1 MLPTISRMFFS
12 RNVRFSIPSAFM
24 KNLLPF
30 LAALGLPLA
39 SLAQTAQTPPAP
51 RPLNLTDLARL
62 RDVADPNL
70 SPDGAWVAYTV
81 TRVDTTTD
89 KRDADVWMARTD
101 GSQNLR
107 ITTNPASE
115 TRPRFSPDG
124 KYLSFLSGRN
134 EDDGNAQLWLL
145 NRAGGEAEKVTKLKG
160 SVSDY
165 IWSPDGKRIALIIRD
180 ADPDSLTAAQKA
192 KKKTAPPIVIDRFQF
207 KKDVDGYLNNQR
219 QHLYVFDVA
228 TRRLTNLTPG
238 QYDENLP
245 AWSPDSK
252 QLVFS
257 SKRGPD
263 PDRHDNYDLFI
274 IDAQA
279 GATARPLLTTDVPES
294 APNYGSRPAFSPDGR
309 HIAFV
314 QGGPKEQLVYALHQL
329 MVVDVAGGPA
339 RALTAG
345 LDRNTTQPQW
355 SADGKSVYFL
365 LEDDRAESLM
375 RVPASGGKIEK
386 VLAGPRQ
393 VGDFDMGAKGTTVV
407 LSSQPQQPTEVFALD
422 KKGGLRPLSK
432 QNDAW
437 LKGVSLG
444 SVEPI
449 QAKSKDGT
457 LVSGFTIKPVGYQ
470 AGRKYP
476 TILRIHGGPVAQF
489 GYGFAFEWQYFAAN
503 GYAVVVANPRGSSG
517 RGLEYSKAIY
527 ADWGNK
533 DTDDV
538 LAVVDYAVAQGLA
551 DPDRLGVGGWSYGGI
566 MTDQVIARDQRFKAA
581 VSGASIANV
590 LAGYGTD
597 QYIRDYETELGT
609 PWKNPDVYMRV
620 SYPFYHADKIKTP
633 TLFVC
638 GEKDFNVPLLNTEQ
652 MYQALKSLNVPT
664 QLVIYPGQ
672 FHGVT
677 TPSYVKDRYV
687 RYLGWY
693 NKYLMPKGSAQG
705 GTAGSGE

>member
-1 MLPTISRMFFS
+1 
-12 RNVRFSIPSAFM
+12 M
-24 KNLLPF
+24 KNPLLLLVA
-30 LAALGLPLA
+30 LALPLA
-39 SLAQTAQTPPAP
+39 GLAQTTP
-51 RPLNLTDLARL
+51 RPLNLSDLARM

-81 TRVDTTTD
+81 TRVDTATD
-89 KRDADVWMARTD
+89 KRDADVWMARLD

-115 TRPRFSPDG
+115 TKPRFSPDG
-124 KYLSFLSGRN
+124 KYLSFVSSRN
-134 EDDGNAQLWLL
+134 EEDGGNAQLWLL

-165 IWSPDGKRIALIIRD
+165 VWSPDGQRIALIIKD

-207 KKDVDGYLNNQR
+207 KKDVDGYLNQQR

-228 TRRLTNLTPG
+228 TRRLVNLTPG
-238 QYDENLP
+238 VYDENLP
-245 AWSPDSK
+245 AWSPDGK

-263 PDRHDNYDLFI
+263 PDRHDNYDLFL
-274 IDAQA
+274 IDAKV
-279 GATARPLLTTDVPES
+279 GATAHPLLATDVPEN
-294 APNYGSRPAFSPDGR
+294 APNYGSRPAWSPDGR
-309 HIAFV
+309 RIAFV

-355 SADGKSVYFL
+355 SADGKNVYFL

-375 RVPASGGKIEK
+375 RVPATGGKPEK
-386 VLAGPRQ
+386 VLAGARQ
-393 VGDFDMGAKGTTVV
+393 VGDFDMTGKGPLVV

-444 SVEPI
+444 AVEPI

-457 LVSGFTIKPVGYQ
+457 LVSGFIIKPVGYQ

-489 GYGFAFEWQYFAAN
+489 GYGFSFEWQYFAAN

-517 RGLEYSKAIY
+517 RGLEYSKAIF

-581 VSGASIANV
+581 VSGASIGNV

-620 SYPFYHADKIKTP
+620 SYPFYHADRIKTP

-693 NKYLMPKGSAQG
+693 NKYLMPKGSAQA
-705 GTAGSGE
+705 GTVGRQ

>member
-1 MLPTISRMFFS
+1 MRS
-12 RNVRFSIPSAFM
+12 
-24 KNLLPF
+24 LLP
-30 LAALGLPLA
+30 LLSSVILLPLA
-39 SLAQTAQTPPAP
+39 SYAQTGAPA
-51 RPLNLTDLARL
+51 RPLALRDLTSM
-62 RDVADPNL
+62 RDVADPQL
-70 SPDGAWVAYTV
+70 APDGAWVAYTV
-81 TRVDTTTD
+81 SRVDSAAD

-107 ITTNPASE
+107 VTTSPASE
-115 TRPRFSPDG
+115 SRPRFSPDG
-124 KYLSFLSGRN
+124 KFLSFISSRN
-134 EDDGNAQLWLL
+134 EDDGGNAQLWLL

-165 IWSPDGKRIALIIRD
+165 VWAPDGKHIAMIIRD

-207 KKDVDGYLNNQR
+207 KKDVDGYLNQQR
-219 QHLYVFDVA
+219 QHLYLFDVA
-228 TRRLTNLTPG
+228 TRRLVNITPG
-238 QYDENLP
+238 VYDEYFP
-245 AWSPDSK
+245 SWSPDSK

-257 SKRGPD
+257 SKRGSD
-263 PDRHDNYDLFI
+263 PDRHDNFDLFI
-274 IDAQA
+274 IDAQP
-279 GATARPLLTTDVPES
+279 GATARALLSTDVPES
-294 APNYGSRPAFSPDGR
+294 APNYGSRPAWSPDGKQ
-309 HIAFV
+309 IAFV

-329 MVVDVAGGPA
+329 MVVPVSGGSA
-339 RALTAG
+339 RPLTAG

-355 SADGKSVYFL
+355 SADGKSIYFL

-375 RVPASGGKIEK
+375 RVPAAGGKIEK

-393 VGDFDMGAKGTTVV
+393 VGDFDMAGKGITVV
-407 LSSQPQQPTEVFALD
+407 LSSQPQQPSEVFALD

-432 QNDAW
+432 QNDTW
-437 LKGVSLG
+437 LKGISLG
-444 SVEPI
+444 AVEPI

-457 LVSGFTIKPVGYQ
+457 MVSGFFIKPVGYKSGQ
-470 AGRKYP
+470 KYP
-476 TILRIHGGPVAQF
+476 TLLRIHGGPVAQF
-489 GYGFAFEWQYFAAN
+489 GYGFSFEWQYFAAN

-538 LAVVDYAVAQGLA
+538 LAVVDYAVAQGIA

-609 PWKNPDVYMRV
+609 PWKNADVYMRV
-620 SYPFYHADKIKTP
+620 SYPFYHADRIKTP

-677 TPSYVKDRYV
+677 TPSYLKDRYA
-687 RYLGWY
+687 RYLNWY
-693 NKYLMPKGSAQG
+693 NKYLMTKGSAQATAPGNG
-705 GTAGSGE
+705 G

>member
-1 MLPTISRMFFS
+1 
-12 RNVRFSIPSAFM
+12 M
-24 KNLLPF
+24 KNPLPL
-30 LAALGLPLA
+30 LAALALPLA
-39 SLAQTAQTPPAP
+39 AAAQTAPHSLGL
-51 RPLNLTDLARL
+51 RDLAQV

-81 TRVDTTTD
+81 SRVDTAAD
-89 KRDADVWMARTD
+89 KRDTDVWMARTD

-107 ITTNPASE
+107 VTTSPSGE
-115 TRPRFSPDG
+115 SKPRFSPDG
-124 KYLSFLSGRN
+124 KYLSFVSGRG
-134 EDDGNAQLWLL
+134 DADGGNAQLWLL
-145 NRAGGEAEKVTKLKG
+145 PRTGGEAEKVTKLKG

-165 IWSPDGKRIALIIRD
+165 VWSPDGSRIAMIIRD

-192 KKKTAPPIVIDRFQF
+192 ARKTAPVIVINRFQF
-207 KKDVDGYLNNQR
+207 KKDVDGYLNQQR
-219 QHLYVFDVA
+219 QHLYVFDLA

-238 QYDENLP
+238 VYDEYLP
-245 AWSPDSK
+245 AWSPDGK
-252 QLVFS
+252 RLAFS

-263 PDRHDNYDLFI
+263 PDRHDNYDLFL
-274 IDAQA
+274 IDAQP
-279 GATARPLLTTDVPES
+279 GAQPRALLSTDVPEN
-294 APNYGSRPAFSPDGR
+294 APNYNSRPAWSPDGR
-309 HIAFV
+309 RIAFV

-339 RALTAG
+339 RPLTAG

-355 SADGKSVYFL
+355 APDGKSLYFL

-375 RVPASGGKIEK
+375 RVPAAGGKLEK
-386 VLAGPRQ
+386 VLAGPRN
-393 VGDFDMGAKGTTVV
+393 VGDFDVARTGPVVV
-407 LSSQPQQPTEVFALD
+407 LSSQPQQPTELFALG
-422 KKGGLRPLSK
+422 KKAELRPLSK

-437 LKGVSLG
+437 LRTVTLG
-444 SVEPI
+444 TVEPM

-457 LVSGFTIKPVGYQ
+457 LVSGFVVKPVGYQ
-470 AGRKYP
+470 VGRKYP
-476 TILRIHGGPVAQF
+476 TLLRIHGGPVSQF
-489 GYGFAFEWQYFAAN
+489 GYGFSFEWQYFAAN
-503 GYAVVVANPRGSSG
+503 GYAVVAANPRGSSG
-517 RGLEYSKAIY
+517 RGLDYSQAIY

-566 MTDQVIARDQRFKAA
+566 MTDQVIARDGRFKAA

-620 SYPFYHADKIKTP
+620 SYPFFHADKIKTP
-633 TLFVC
+633 TLFMC

-652 MYQALKSLNVPT
+652 MYQALQSLHVPT
-664 QLVIYPGQ
+664 ELVIYPGQ
-672 FHGVT
+672 FHGFS
-677 TPSYVKDRYV
+677 TPSYIKDRYA
-687 RYLGWY
+687 RYLSWY
-693 NKYLMPKGSAQG
+693 NKYLLPKGAA
-705 GTAGSGE
+705 TAGAKSGE

>member
-1 MLPTISRMFFS
+1 
-12 RNVRFSIPSAFM
+12 M

-30 LAALGLPLA
+30 FAALGLPLA
-39 SLAQTAQTPPAP
+39 SLAQTAP
-51 RPLNLTDLARL
+51 RPLNLTDLARM

-81 TRVDTTTD
+81 TRIDTTTD

-107 ITTNPASE
+107 VTTNPASE
-115 TRPRFSPDG
+115 SRPRFSPDG

-228 TRRLTNLTPG
+228 TRRLSNLTPG

-274 IDAQA
+274 INAQA
-279 GATARPLLTTDVPES
+279 GATARLLLATDVPES

-375 RVPASGGKIEK
+375 RVGASGGKIEK

-393 VGDFDMGAKGTTVV
+393 VGDFDMASKGTTVV

-422 KKGGLRPLSK
+422 KKGGLLPLSK

-444 SVEPI
+444 AVEPM

-457 LVSGFTIKPVGYQ
+457 LVSGFTVKPVGYQ

-476 TILRIHGGPVAQF
+476 TILRIHGGPVSQF

-620 SYPFYHADKIKTP
+620 SYPFFHADKIKTP

-693 NKYLMPKGSAQG
+693 NKYLMPKGSAMG
-705 GTAGSGE
+705 STAGGQ

>member
-1 MLPTISRMFFS
+1 M
-12 RNVRFSIPSAFM
+12 RNQ
-24 KNLLPF
+24 LL
-30 LAALGLPLA
+30 LAALALPLA
-39 SLAQTAQTPPAP
+39 ALAQTTPAP
-51 RPLNLTDLARL
+51 RPLALTDLARM

-81 TRVDTTTD
+81 TRVDTATD

-165 IWSPDGKRIALIIRD
+165 IWSPDGQRLALIIRD

-192 KKKTAPPIVIDRFQF
+192 RKKTAPPIVIDRFQF

-274 IDAQA
+274 IDAQP
-279 GATARPLLTTDVPES
+279 GAPARPLLSTDVPES

-375 RVPASGGKIEK
+375 RVPATGGKIEK

-393 VGDFDMGAKGTTVV
+393 VGDFDRAAKGTTVV
-407 LSSQPQQPTEVFALD
+407 LSSQPQQPTEVYALD
-422 KKGGLRPLSK
+422 KKGSLLPLSK

-437 LKGVSLG
+437 LKGVALG

-476 TILRIHGGPVAQF
+476 TILRIHGGPVSQF

-551 DPDRLGVGGWSYGGI
+551 DPARLGVGGWSYGGI

-609 PWKNPDVYMRV
+609 PWQNPDVYMRV
-620 SYPFYHADKIKTP
+620 SYPFFHADKIHTP

-693 NKYLMPKGSAQG
+693 NKYLMPG
-705 GTAGSGE
+705 GTAQAGK

>member
-1 MLPTISRMFFS
+1 MRKTLI
-12 RNVRFSIPSAFM
+12 
-24 KNLLPF
+24 F
-30 LAALGLPLA
+30 LAAFGLPLA
-39 SLAQTAQTPPAP
+39 LNAQIALTASTVP
-51 RPLNLTDLARL
+51 RPLTLRDLARL
-62 RDVADPNL
+62 RDVADPQL
-70 SPDGAWVAYTV
+70 APDGAWVAYTV
-81 TRVDTTTD
+81 TRPDTVAD

-107 ITTNPASE
+107 ITTSPANE
-115 TRPRFSPDG
+115 TKPRFSPDG
-124 KYLSFLSGRN
+124 KYLSFVSSRG
-134 EDDGNAQLWLL
+134 EAEGADAQLWLL
-145 NRAGGEAEKVTKLKG
+145 NRAGGEAEKVTKLRG

-165 IWSPDGKRIALIIRD
+165 VWAPDGQRLALIIRD
-180 ADPDSLTAAQKA
+180 ADPDSLTAAQKV

-207 KKDVDGYLNNQR
+207 KQDVDGYLNQQR
-219 QHLYVFDVA
+219 QHLYVFEVA
-228 TRRLTNLTPG
+228 TRKLVNLTPG
-238 QYDENLP
+238 LYDEHLP
-245 AWSPDSK
+245 AWSPDGK

-263 PDRHDNYDLFI
+263 PDRHDNYDLFLI
-274 IDAQA
+274 EAQA
-279 GATARPLLTTDVPES
+279 GATARPLLSTGVPES
-294 APNYGSRPAFSPDGR
+294 APGYGSRPAWSPDGR
-309 HIAFV
+309 QIAFV

-329 MVVDVAGGPA
+329 MVVPVGGGPA

-345 LDRNTTQPQW
+345 LDRNTTKPQW
-355 SADGKSVYFL
+355 APDGQSLYFL

-375 RVPASGGKIEK
+375 RVPAAGGKVEK
-386 VLAGPRQ
+386 VLGGARE
-393 VGDFDMGAKGTTVV
+393 VNDFALARNGELAV
-407 LSSQPQQPTEVFALD
+407 LSSQPQQPAEIFALG
-422 KKGGLRPLSK
+422 KKGALRPLSR

-437 LKGVSLG
+437 LKGVTLG
-444 SVEPI
+444 VVEAM

-470 AGRKYP
+470 PGRKYP
-476 TILRIHGGPVAQF
+476 TLLRIHGGPVAQF
-489 GYGFAFEWQYFAAN
+489 SYGFSFEWQYFAAN

-517 RGLEYSKAIY
+517 RGQAYSQAIY

-609 PWKNPDVYMRV
+609 PWKNPEVYLRV
-620 SYPFYHADKIKTP
+620 SYPFFHADRIKTP

-677 TPSYVKDRYV
+677 TPSYVKDRYD
-687 RYLGWY
+687 RYLTWY
-693 NKYLMPKGSAQG
+693 NKYLLPKGA
-705 GTAGSGE
+705 TATGQ

>member
-1 MLPTISRMFFS
+1 MYKVLP
-12 RNVRFSIPSAFM
+12 
-24 KNLLPF
+24 L
-30 LAALGLPLA
+30 LAALVLPLA
-39 SLAQTAQTPPAP
+39 SLAQAAPAQPGAAP
-51 RPLNLTDLARL
+51 RPLSLRDLAQQ
-62 RDVADPNL
+62 RDVADPQL

-81 TRVDTTTD
+81 SRVDTAAD

-107 ITTNPASE
+107 VTTSPASE
-115 TRPRFSPDG
+115 SKPRFSPDG
-124 KYLSFLSGRN
+124 KYLSFVSSRN
-134 EDDGNAQLWLL
+134 EADGGNAQLWLL
-145 NRAGGEAEKVTKLKG
+145 NRAGGEAEKLTALKG

-165 IWSPDGKRIALIIRD
+165 VWAPDGSRIALVIKD
-180 ADPDSLTAAQKA
+180 PDPDSLTAAQKA
-192 KKKTAPPIVIDRFQF
+192 RRKTAPPIVIDRFQF
-207 KKDVDGYLNNQR
+207 KKDVDGYLNSQR
-219 QHLYVFDVA
+219 QHLYLFDMA
-228 TRRLTNLTPG
+228 TRRLARLTPG
-238 QYDENLP
+238 PYDEYLP

-263 PDRHDNYDLFI
+263 PDRHDNYDLFL
-274 IDAQA
+274 IDARP
-279 GATARPLLTTDVPES
+279 GAQARPLLTTEVPES
-294 APNYGSRPAFSPDGR
+294 APNYGSRPAWSPDGR
-309 HIAFV
+309 RIAFV
-314 QGGPKEQLVYALHQL
+314 QGGPREQLVYALHQL
-329 MVVDVAGGPA
+329 MVVEVAGGPA

-355 SADGKSVYFL
+355 APDGKRIYFL

-375 RVPASGGKIEK
+375 RVPAAGGKLEK

-393 VGDFDMGAKGTTVV
+393 VGTYALARTGPLVV
-407 LSSQPQQPTEVFALD
+407 LSSEPQQPSEVFALG
-422 KKGGLRPLSK
+422 KKGALRPLSK

-437 LKGVSLG
+437 LRELSLA

-457 LVSGFTIKPVGYQ
+457 LVSGFIIKPVGYQ

-517 RGLEYSKAIY
+517 RGLEYSKAIF

-551 DPDRLGVGGWSYGGI
+551 DPERLGVGGWSYGGI

-620 SYPFYHADKIKTP
+620 SYPFYHADRIKTP

-652 MYQALKSLNVPT
+652 MYQALQSLHVPT

-677 TPSYVKDRYV
+677 TPSYIKDRYV
-687 RYLGWY
+687 RYLSWY
-693 NKYLMPKGSAQG
+693 NKYLMPKGTAMGS
-705 GTAGSGE
+705 TAGGQ

>member
-1 MLPTISRMFFS
+1 MVVHFSCVIMIKKNFTLLAVLACHLPT
-12 RNVRFSIPSAFM
+12 
-24 KNLLPF
+24 LY
-30 LAALGLPLA
+30 
-39 SLAQTAQTPPAP
+39 AQTIPA
-51 RPLNLTDLARL
+51 RHSLNLRDLVQM
-62 RDVADPNL
+62 RDVADPQL

-81 TRVDTTTD
+81 TRPDTAAD

-107 ITTNPASE
+107 ITTSPTNEAK
-115 TRPRFSPDG
+115 PRFSPDG
-124 KYLSFLSGRN
+124 KYLSFVSGRG
-134 EDDGNAQLWLL
+134 EADGGDAQLWLL

-165 IWSPDGKRIALIIRD
+165 VWAPDGQRIALIIRD
-180 ADPDSLTAAQKA
+180 ADPDSLTSVQKA

-207 KKDVDGYLNNQR
+207 KQDVDGYLNQQR

-228 TRRLTNLTPG
+228 TRKLVNLTPG
-238 QYDENLP
+238 LFDEHLP
-245 AWSPDSK
+245 AWSPDGK

-263 PDRHDNYDLFI
+263 PDRHDNFDLYL
-274 IDAQA
+274 IDARA
-279 GATARPLLTTDVPES
+279 GASARPLLTTDVPES
-294 APNYGSRPAFSPDGR
+294 APNYGSRPAWSPDGR
-309 HIAFV
+309 SITFV

-329 MVVDVAGGPA
+329 MVVSVSGGPA

-345 LDRNTTQPQW
+345 RDRNTTKPQW
-355 SADGKSVYFL
+355 APDGKSIYFL
-365 LEDDRAESLM
+365 LEDDRAESLA
-375 RVPASGGKIEK
+375 RVPVGGGKIEL
-386 VLAGPRQ
+386 VLAGAREVADYTVARNGQ
-393 VGDFDMGAKGTTVV
+393 IVV
-407 LSSQPQQPTEVFALD
+407 LSSQPQQPAEVFALD
-422 KKGGLRPLSK
+422 KKGALRPLSQ

-437 LKGVSLG
+437 LRSVTLG
-444 SVEPI
+444 AVEPI

-457 LVSGFTIKPVGYQ
+457 LVSGFVIKPVGYQ

-476 TILRIHGGPVAQF
+476 TLLRIHGGPVAQF
-489 GYGFAFEWQYFAAN
+489 GYGFSFEWQYFAAN
-503 GYAVVVANPRGSSG
+503 GYAVVAANPRGSSG
-517 RGLEYSKAIY
+517 RGLAYSQAIY

-551 DPDRLGVGGWSYGGI
+551 DPDHLGVGGWSYGGI

-581 VSGASIANV
+581 VSGASIGNV

-597 QYIRDYETELGT
+597 QYVRDYETELGT
-609 PWKNPDVYMRV
+609 PWKNTDVYLRV
-620 SYPFYHADKIKTP
+620 SYPFFHADRIKTP

-672 FHGVT
+672 FHGVS
-677 TPSYVKDRYV
+677 TPSYVKDRYS
-687 RYLGWY
+687 RYLTWY
-693 NKYLMPKGSAQG
+693 NKYLMPKGVASAGQ
-705 GTAGSGE
+705 

>member
-1 MLPTISRMFFS
+1 
-12 RNVRFSIPSAFM
+12 M
-24 KNLLPF
+24 KNPLPL
-30 LAALGLPLA
+30 LAALALPLA
-39 SLAQTAQTPPAP
+39 AAAQTAPH
-51 RPLNLTDLARL
+51 PLGLRDLAQV

-81 TRVDTTTD
+81 SRVDTAAD
-89 KRDADVWMARTD
+89 KRDTDVWMARTD

-107 ITTNPASE
+107 VTTSPSGE
-115 TRPRFSPDG
+115 SKPRFSPDG
-124 KYLSFLSGRN
+124 KYLSFVSSRG
-134 EDDGNAQLWLL
+134 DADGGNAQLWLL
-145 NRAGGEAEKVTKLKG
+145 PRTGGEAEKVTKLKG

-165 IWSPDGKRIALIIRD
+165 VWSPDGSRIAMIIRD

-192 KKKTAPPIVIDRFQF
+192 ARKTAPVIVINRFQF
-207 KKDVDGYLNNQR
+207 KKDVDGYLNQQR
-219 QHLYVFDVA
+219 QHLYVFDLA

-238 QYDENLP
+238 VYDEYLP
-245 AWSPDSK
+245 AWSPDGK
-252 QLVFS
+252 RLAFS

-263 PDRHDNYDLFI
+263 PDRHDNYDLFL
-274 IDAQA
+274 IDAQP
-279 GATARPLLTTDVPES
+279 GAQPRALLSTDVPEN
-294 APNYGSRPAFSPDGR
+294 APNYNSRPAWSPDGR
-309 HIAFV
+309 RIAFV

-339 RALTAG
+339 RPLTAG

-355 SADGKSVYFL
+355 APDGKSLYFL

-375 RVPASGGKIEK
+375 RVPAAGGKLEK
-386 VLAGPRQ
+386 VLAGPRN
-393 VGDFDMGAKGTTVV
+393 VGDFDVARTGPVVV
-407 LSSQPQQPTEVFALD
+407 LSSQPQQPTELFALG
-422 KKGGLRPLSK
+422 KKAELRPLSK

-437 LKGVSLG
+437 LRTVTLG
-444 SVEPI
+444 TVEPM

-457 LVSGFTIKPVGYQ
+457 LVSGFVVKPVGYQ
-470 AGRKYP
+470 VGRKYP
-476 TILRIHGGPVAQF
+476 TLLRIHGGPVSQF
-489 GYGFAFEWQYFAAN
+489 GYGFSFEWQYFAAN
-503 GYAVVVANPRGSSG
+503 GYAVVAANPRGSSG
-517 RGLEYSKAIY
+517 RGLDYSQAIY

-566 MTDQVIARDQRFKAA
+566 MTDQVIARDGRFKAA

-620 SYPFYHADKIKTP
+620 SYSFFHADKIKTP
-633 TLFVC
+633 TLFMC

-652 MYQALKSLNVPT
+652 MYQALQSLHVPT
-664 QLVIYPGQ
+664 ELVIYPGQ
-672 FHGVT
+672 FHGFS
-677 TPSYVKDRYV
+677 TPSYIKDRYA
-687 RYLGWY
+687 RYLSWY
-693 NKYLMPKGSAQG
+693 NKYLLPKGAA
-705 GTAGSGE
+705 TAGAKSGE

>member
-1 MLPTISRMFFS
+1 M
-12 RNVRFSIPSAFM
+12 
-24 KNLLPF
+24 
-30 LAALGLPLA
+30 
-39 SLAQTAQTPPAP
+39 
-51 RPLNLTDLARL
+51 
-62 RDVADPNL
+62 RDVADPQL
-70 SPDGAWVAYTV
+70 APDGAWVAYTV
-81 TRVDTTTD
+81 SRVDSAAD
-89 KRDADVWMARTD
+89 KRDADVWMSRTD

-107 ITTNPASE
+107 VTTSPVSE
-115 TRPRFSPDG
+115 SRPRFSPDS
-124 KYLSFLSGRN
+124 KYLSFISSRN
-134 EDDGNAQLWLL
+134 EDDGGSAQLWLL
-145 NRAGGEAEKVTKLKG
+145 NRAGGEAERVTKLKG

-165 IWSPDGKRIALIIRD
+165 VWAPDGKHIAMIIRD

-207 KKDVDGYLNNQR
+207 KKDVDGYLNQQR
-219 QHLYVFDVA
+219 QHLYLFDVA
-228 TRRLTNLTPG
+228 TRRLVNITPG
-238 QYDENLP
+238 VYDEYLP
-245 AWSPDSK
+245 SWSPDSK

-263 PDRHDNYDLFI
+263 PDRHDNFDLFI
-274 IDAQA
+274 IDAQP
-279 GATARPLLTTDVPES
+279 GATARALLNTDVPES
-294 APNYGSRPAFSPDGR
+294 APNYGSRPAWSPDGKQ
-309 HIAFV
+309 IAFV

-329 MVVDVAGGPA
+329 MVVPVSGGSA
-339 RALTAG
+339 RPLTAG

-355 SADGKSVYFL
+355 SADGKSIYFL

-375 RVPASGGKIEK
+375 RVPAVGGKIEK

-393 VGDFDMGAKGTTVV
+393 VGDFDMAGKGITVV
-407 LSSQPQQPTEVFALD
+407 LSSQPQQPNEVFALD

-432 QNDAW
+432 QNDTW
-437 LKGVSLG
+437 LKGISLG
-444 SVEPI
+444 AVEPI

-457 LVSGFTIKPVGYQ
+457 MVSGFLIKPVGYQ

-476 TILRIHGGPVAQF
+476 TLLRIHGGPVAQF
-489 GYGFAFEWQYFAAN
+489 GYGFSFEWQYFAAN

-538 LAVVDYAVAQGLA
+538 LAVVDYAVAQGIA

-609 PWKNPDVYMRV
+609 PWKNADVYMRV
-620 SYPFYHADKIKTP
+620 SYPFYHADRIKTP

-677 TPSYVKDRYV
+677 TPSYVKDRYA
-687 RYLGWY
+687 RYLNWY
-693 NKYLMPKGSAQG
+693 NKYLMTKGSAQATASGNG
-705 GTAGSGE
+705 G

>member
-1 MLPTISRMFFS
+1 
-12 RNVRFSIPSAFM
+12 M
-24 KNLLPF
+24 KKTLTL
-30 LAALGLPLA
+30 LAALALS
-39 SLAQTAQTPPAP
+39 SLALYAQTTPVP
-51 RPLNLTDLARL
+51 RPLSLRDLAQL
-62 RDVADPNL
+62 RDVADPQL
-70 SPDGAWVAYTV
+70 APDGTWVAYTV
-81 TRVDTTTD
+81 TRPDTAAD

-107 ITTNPASE
+107 ITTSPASE
-115 TRPRFSPDG
+115 AKPRFSPDG
-124 KYLSFLSGRN
+124 KYLSFVSSRG
-134 EDDGNAQLWLL
+134 EAEGGDAQLWLL
-145 NRAGGEAEKVTKLKG
+145 NRAGGEAEKVTKIKG
-160 SVSDY
+160 SVADY
-165 IWSPDGKRIALIIRD
+165 VWAPDGQRIALIIRD
-180 ADPDSLTAAQKA
+180 ADPDSLTTVQKA

-207 KKDVDGYLNNQR
+207 KQDVDGYLNMQR

-228 TRRLTNLTPG
+228 TRKLVNLTPG
-238 QYDENLP
+238 VYDEHLP
-245 AWSPDSK
+245 AWSPDGK

-263 PDRHDNYDLFI
+263 PDRHDNFDLYL

-279 GATARPLLTTDVPES
+279 GATARPLLLTEVPES
-294 APNYGSRPAFSPDGR
+294 APGYGSRPAWSPDGR
-309 HIAFV
+309 SIAFV
-314 QGGPKEQLVYALHQL
+314 QGGPKEQLVYGLHQL
-329 MVVDVAGGPA
+329 MVVSVSGGTP

-345 LDRNTTQPQW
+345 LDRNTTKPQW
-355 SADGKSVYFL
+355 AADGKSVYFL

-375 RVPASGGKIEK
+375 RVPASGGKPEK
-386 VLAGPRQ
+386 VLSGPRE
-393 VGDFDMGAKGTTVV
+393 VGGFDLARSGQLVV
-407 LSSQPQQPTEVFALD
+407 LSSQPQQPAEVFALD
-422 KKGGLRPLSK
+422 KKGVLRPLSK
-432 QNDAW
+432 QNDEW
-437 LKGVSLG
+437 LRGISLG
-444 SVEPI
+444 AVEPI

-457 LVSGFTIKPVGYQ
+457 PVSGFLIKPVGYQ

-476 TILRIHGGPVAQF
+476 MLLRIHGGPVAQF
-489 GYGFAFEWQYFAAN
+489 GYGFSFEWQYFAAN

-538 LAVVDYAVAQGLA
+538 LAVVDYAVAKGLA

-581 VSGASIANV
+581 VSGASIGNV

-609 PWKNPDVYMRV
+609 PWKNTDVYLRV
-620 SYPFYHADKIKTP
+620 SYPFFHADRIKTP

-677 TPSYVKDRYV
+677 TPSYVKDRYA
-687 RYLGWY
+687 RYLSWY
-693 NKYLMPKGSAQG
+693 NKYLMPKGTASAGQ
-705 GTAGSGE
+705 

>member
-1 MLPTISRMFFS
+1 
-12 RNVRFSIPSAFM
+12 M
-24 KNLLPF
+24 KNRILF
-30 LAALGLPLA
+30 LAALALPLA
-39 SLAQTAQTPPAP
+39 SLAQTTPAP
-51 RPLNLTDLARL
+51 RPLNLTDLARM

-89 KRDADVWMARTD
+89 KRDADVWMARTN

-165 IWSPDGKRIALIIRD
+165 IWSPDGKHLALIIRD

-228 TRRLTNLTPG
+228 TRRLSNLTPG

-279 GATARPLLTTDVPES
+279 GATARPLLATDVPES

-375 RVPASGGKIEK
+375 RVGASGGKIEK

-393 VGDFDMGAKGTTVV
+393 VGDFDMVGKGATVV

-422 KKGGLRPLSK
+422 KKGGLLPLSK

-693 NKYLMPKGSAQG
+693 NKYLMSKGEAQAGVPGTG
-705 GTAGSGE
+705 G

>member
-1 MLPTISRMFFS
+1 
-12 RNVRFSIPSAFM
+12 M
-24 KNLLPF
+24 KNI
-30 LAALGLPLA
+30 LPLLA
-39 SLAQTAQTPPAP
+39 TLALTPPALLAQTAP
-51 RPLNLTDLARL
+51 RPLNLRDLAQL
-62 RDVADPNL
+62 RDVADPQL
-70 SPDGAWVAYTV
+70 APDGAWVAYTV
-81 TRVDTTTD
+81 TRPDTATD

-107 ITTNPASE
+107 VTTSPASE

-124 KYLSFLSGRN
+124 KYLSFVSSRG
-134 EDDGNAQLWLL
+134 EADGADAQLWLL

-165 IWSPDGKRIALIIRD
+165 VWAPDGQRIAMIIKD

-207 KKDVDGYLNNQR
+207 KQDVDGYLNQQR

-228 TRRLTNLTPG
+228 TRRLVCLTPG
-238 QYDENLP
+238 QYDEHLP
-245 AWSPDSK
+245 AWSPDGK

-263 PDRHDNYDLFI
+263 PDRHDNYDLFL
-274 IDAQA
+274 IDATA
-279 GATARPLLTTDVPES
+279 GAMARPLLATDVPES
-294 APNYGSRPAFSPDGR
+294 APNYGSRPAWSPDGR
-309 HIAFV
+309 QIAFV

-329 MVVDVAGGPA
+329 MVVPVSGGPA

-345 LDRNTTQPQW
+345 LDRNTSHPQW
-355 SADGKSVYFL
+355 AYDGKSVYFL
-365 LEDDRAESLM
+365 LEDDRAETLM
-375 RVPASGGKIEK
+375 RVPAAGGKIEK
-386 VLAGPRQ
+386 VLAGAREIGSFDVARSGQ
-393 VGDFDMGAKGTTVV
+393 VVV
-407 LSSQPQQPTEVFALD
+407 LNSQPQQPDEVFALD
-422 KKGGLRPLSK
+422 KNGTLRPLSK

-437 LKGVSLG
+437 LRGVSLG
-444 SVEPI
+444 AVEAI

-457 LVSGFTIKPVGYQ
+457 PVSGFIIKPVGYQ
-470 AGRKYP
+470 AGHKYP
-476 TILRIHGGPVAQF
+476 ALLRIHGGPVAQF
-489 GYGFAFEWQYFAAN
+489 GYGFSFEWQYFAAN

-517 RGLEYSKAIY
+517 RGLEYSKAIF

-581 VSGASIANV
+581 VSGASIGNV

-609 PWKNPDVYMRV
+609 PWKNTDVYMRV
-620 SYPFYHADKIKTP
+620 SYPFFHADRIKTP

-672 FHGVT
+672 FHGVS

-687 RYLGWY
+687 RYLNWY
-693 NKYLMPKGSAQG
+693 NKYLMPKGTASANQ
-705 GTAGSGE
+705 

>member
-1 MLPTISRMFFS
+1 
-12 RNVRFSIPSAFM
+12 M
-24 KNLLPF
+24 KN
-30 LAALGLPLA
+30 
-39 SLAQTAQTPPAP
+39 SLALLVALIMPLPALRAQTTPTAAP
-51 RPLNLTDLARL
+51 RPLSLRDLTRL
-62 RDVADPNL
+62 RDVADPQL
-70 SPDGAWVAYTV
+70 APDGAWVAYTV
-81 TRVDTTTD
+81 TRADSATD

-107 ITTNPASE
+107 VTTSPENESKA
-115 TRPRFSPDG
+115 RFSPDG
-124 KYLSFLSGRN
+124 RYLSFVSGRG
-134 EDDGNAQLWLL
+134 EADGGDAQLWLL

-165 IWSPDGKRIALIIRD
+165 VWAPDGRRIALIIRD
-180 ADPDSLTAAQKA
+180 ADPDSLTAAQKV

-207 KKDVDGYLNNQR
+207 KQDVDGYLNQQH

-228 TRRLTNLTPG
+228 TRKLVNLTPG
-238 QYDENLP
+238 VYDEFLP
-245 AWSPDSK
+245 AWSPDGK
-252 QLVFS
+252 KLVFS

-263 PDRHDNYDLFI
+263 PDRHDNFDLFL
-274 IDAQA
+274 IDAKA
-279 GATARPLLTTDVPES
+279 GSTARPLLSTELPES
-294 APNYGSRPAFSPDGR
+294 APNYSSRPAWSPDGKT
-309 HIAFV
+309 IAFV
-314 QGGPKEQLVYALHQL
+314 QGGPKEQLVYGLHQL
-329 MVVDVAGGPA
+329 MAVPVSGGPA
-339 RALTAG
+339 HALTAG
-345 LDRNTTQPQW
+345 LDRNTTNPQW
-355 SADGKSVYFL
+355 APDGKSLYFL

-375 RVPASGGKIEK
+375 RVSATGGKPEK
-386 VLAGPRQ
+386 VLAGARQ
-393 VGDFDMGAKGTTVV
+393 VSDYDMARNGQLVV
-407 LSSQPQQPTEVFALD
+407 LNSQPQQPAEVFGLD
-422 KKGGLRPLSK
+422 KKGATRPLSK

-437 LKGVSLG
+437 LSGIALG
-444 SVEPI
+444 AVEPI

-457 LVSGFTIKPVGYQ
+457 LVSGFLVKPVGYQ

-476 TILRIHGGPVAQF
+476 ALLRIHGGPVSQF
-489 GYGFAFEWQYFAAN
+489 GYGFSFEWQYFAAN
-503 GYAVVVANPRGSSG
+503 GYAVMVANPRGSSG
-517 RGLEYSKAIY
+517 RGLEYSKAIF

-551 DPDRLGVGGWSYGGI
+551 DPARLGVGGWSYGGI

-581 VSGASIANV
+581 VSGASIGNV

-609 PWKNPDVYMRV
+609 PWKNTDVYMRV
-620 SYPFYHADKIKTP
+620 SYPFFHADQIKTP

-677 TPSYVKDRYV
+677 TPSYVRDRYS

-693 NKYLMPKGSAQG
+693 NKYLLPKGSG
-705 GTAGSGE
+705 SAGL

>member
-1 MLPTISRMFFS
+1 MRS
-12 RNVRFSIPSAFM
+12 
-24 KNLLPF
+24 LLPLLSGIF
-30 LAALGLPLA
+30 LLPLA
-39 SLAQTAQTPPAP
+39 SYAQSGASA
-51 RPLNLTDLARL
+51 RPLALRDLTSM
-62 RDVADPNL
+62 RDVADPQL
-70 SPDGAWVAYTV
+70 APDGAWVAYTV
-81 TRVDTTTD
+81 SRVDSAAD
-89 KRDADVWMARTD
+89 KRDADVWMARTN

-107 ITTNPASE
+107 VTTSPTSE
-115 TRPRFSPDG
+115 SRPRFSPDG
-124 KYLSFLSGRN
+124 KYLSFISSRN
-134 EDDGNAQLWLL
+134 EDDGGNAQLWLL

-165 IWSPDGKRIALIIRD
+165 VWAPDGKHIAMIIRD

-207 KKDVDGYLNNQR
+207 KKDVDGYLNQQR
-219 QHLYVFDVA
+219 QHLYLFDVA
-228 TRRLTNLTPG
+228 TRRLVNITPG
-238 QYDENLP
+238 VYDEYLP
-245 AWSPDSK
+245 SWSPDSK

-257 SKRGPD
+257 SKRGAD
-263 PDRHDNYDLFI
+263 PDRHDNFDLFI
-274 IDAQA
+274 IDAQP
-279 GATARPLLTTDVPES
+279 GATARALLNTDVPES
-294 APNYGSRPAFSPDGR
+294 APNYGSRPAWSPDGKQ
-309 HIAFV
+309 IAFV

-329 MVVDVAGGPA
+329 MVVPVSGGSA
-339 RALTAG
+339 RPLTAG

-355 SADGKSVYFL
+355 SADGKSIYFL

-375 RVPASGGKIEK
+375 RVPAVGGKIEK
-386 VLAGPRQ
+386 VLAGQRQ
-393 VGDFDMGAKGTTVV
+393 VGDFDMAGKGITVV
-407 LSSQPQQPTEVFALD
+407 LSSQPQQPSEVFALD

-432 QNDAW
+432 QNDTW
-437 LKGVSLG
+437 LKGISLG
-444 SVEPI
+444 AVEPI

-457 LVSGFTIKPVGYQ
+457 MVSGFLIKPVGYK
-470 AGRKYP
+470 AGQKYP
-476 TILRIHGGPVAQF
+476 TLLRIHGGPVAQF
-489 GYGFAFEWQYFAAN
+489 GYGFSFEWQYFAAN

-538 LAVVDYAVAQGLA
+538 LAVVDYAVAQGIA

-609 PWKNPDVYMRV
+609 PWKDADVYMRV
-620 SYPFYHADKIKTP
+620 SYPFYHADRIKTP

-677 TPSYVKDRYV
+677 TPSYVKDRYA
-687 RYLGWY
+687 RYLNWY
-693 NKYLMPKGSAQG
+693 NKYLMTKGSAQATAPGNG
-705 GTAGSGE
+705 G

>member
-1 MLPTISRMFFS
+1 
-12 RNVRFSIPSAFM
+12 M
-24 KNLLPF
+24 KKTLTF
-30 LAALGLPLA
+30 CGALALSTLALH
-39 SLAQTAQTPPAP
+39 AQTPVAP
-51 RPLNLTDLARL
+51 RLLNLRDLAQL
-62 RDVADPNL
+62 RDVADPQL
-70 SPDGAWVAYTV
+70 APDGAWVAYTV
-81 TRVDTTTD
+81 TRIDTATD
-89 KRDADVWMARTD
+89 KRNADVWMARFD

-107 ITTNPASE
+107 VTTSPASE
-115 TRPRFSPDG
+115 SKPRFSPDG
-124 KYLSFLSGRN
+124 KYLSFVSSRG
-134 EDDGNAQLWLL
+134 EEEGGDAQLWLL

-165 IWSPDGKRIALIIRD
+165 VWAPDGQRIALIIRD
-180 ADPDSLTAAQKA
+180 ADPDSLTTAQKA

-207 KKDVDGYLNNQR
+207 KKDVDGYLNQQR
-219 QHLYVFDVA
+219 QHLYLFDVA
-228 TRRLTNLTPG
+228 TRKLINLTPG
-238 QYDENLP
+238 VYDEHLP
-245 AWSPDSK
+245 AWSPDGK

-263 PDRHDNYDLFI
+263 PDRHDNYDLYL

-279 GATARPLLTTDVPES
+279 GAKARPLTTSDLPDS
-294 APNYGSRPAFSPDGR
+294 APNYGSRPAWSPDGR
-309 HIAFV
+309 TIAFV

-329 MVVDVAGGPA
+329 MVVPVGGGEP

-345 LDRNTTQPQW
+345 LDRNTTKPAW
-355 SADGKSVYFL
+355 ASDGKSLYFL
-365 LEDDRAESLM
+365 IEDDRAKSLA
-375 RVPASGGKIEK
+375 RVPVGGGKRES
-386 VLAGPRQ
+386 VLAGAREVDDYALARNGQ
-393 VGDFDMGAKGTTVV
+393 VAV
-407 LSSQPQQPTEVFALD
+407 LSSQPQQPGEVFALG
-422 KKGGLRPLSK
+422 KQAALRPLSR
-432 QNDAW
+432 QNEAW
-437 LKGVSLG
+437 LREVVLG
-444 SVEPI
+444 AVAPI

-457 LVSGFTIKPVGYQ
+457 LVSGFTVLPVGYQ

-476 TILRIHGGPVAQF
+476 TLLRIHGGPVAQF
-489 GYGFAFEWQYFAAN
+489 GYGFSFEWQYFAAN
-503 GYAVVVANPRGSSG
+503 GYVVVAANPRGSSG

-551 DPDRLGVGGWSYGGI
+551 DPARLGVGGWSYGGI

-581 VSGASIANV
+581 VSGASIGNV

-609 PWKNPDVYMRV
+609 PWKNTDVYLRV
-620 SYPFYHADKIKTP
+620 SYPFFHADRITTP

-693 NKYLMPKGSAQG
+693 NKYLQPKA
-705 GTAGSGE
+705 AGAAGQ

>member
-1 MLPTISRMFFS
+1 
-12 RNVRFSIPSAFM
+12 M
-24 KNLLPF
+24 KNPLLLLVA
-30 LAALGLPLA
+30 LALPLA
-39 SLAQTAQTPPAP
+39 GLAQTTP
-51 RPLNLTDLARL
+51 RPLNLSDLARM

-81 TRVDTTTD
+81 TRVDTATD
-89 KRDADVWMARTD
+89 KRDADVWMARLD

-115 TRPRFSPDG
+115 TKPRFSPDG
-124 KYLSFLSGRN
+124 KYLSFVSSRN
-134 EDDGNAQLWLL
+134 EEDGGNAQLWLL

-165 IWSPDGKRIALIIRD
+165 VWSPDGQRIALIIKD

-207 KKDVDGYLNNQR
+207 KKDVDGYLNQQR

-228 TRRLTNLTPG
+228 TRRLVNLTPG
-238 QYDENLP
+238 VYDENLP
-245 AWSPDSK
+245 AWSPDGK

-263 PDRHDNYDLFI
+263 PDRHDNYDLFL
-274 IDAQA
+274 IDAKV
-279 GATARPLLTTDVPES
+279 GATAHPLLATDVPEN
-294 APNYGSRPAFSPDGR
+294 APNYGSRPAWSPDGR
-309 HIAFV
+309 RIAFV

-375 RVPASGGKIEK
+375 RVPATGGKPEK
-386 VLAGPRQ
+386 VLAGARQ
-393 VGDFDMGAKGTTVV
+393 VGDFDMTGKGPLVV

-444 SVEPI
+444 AVEPI

-457 LVSGFTIKPVGYQ
+457 LVSGFIIKPVGYQ

-489 GYGFAFEWQYFAAN
+489 GYGFSFEWQYFAAN

-517 RGLEYSKAIY
+517 RGLEYSKAIF

-581 VSGASIANV
+581 VSGASIGNV

-620 SYPFYHADKIKTP
+620 SYPFYHADRIKTP

-693 NKYLMPKGSAQG
+693 NKYLMPKGSAQA
-705 GTAGSGE
+705 GTVGRQ

>member
-1 MLPTISRMFFS
+1 
-12 RNVRFSIPSAFM
+12 M
-24 KNLLPF
+24 KNPLPL
-30 LAALGLPLA
+30 LAALALPLA
-39 SLAQTAQTPPAP
+39 AAAQTAPHSLGL
-51 RPLNLTDLARL
+51 RDLAQV

-81 TRVDTTTD
+81 SRVDTAAD
-89 KRDADVWMARTD
+89 KRDTDVWMARTD

-107 ITTNPASE
+107 VTTSPSGE
-115 TRPRFSPDG
+115 SKPRFSPDG
-124 KYLSFLSGRN
+124 KYLSFVSGRG
-134 EDDGNAQLWLL
+134 DADGGNAQLWLL
-145 NRAGGEAEKVTKLKG
+145 PRTGGEAEKVTKLKG

-165 IWSPDGKRIALIIRD
+165 VWSPDGSRIAMIIRD

-192 KKKTAPPIVIDRFQF
+192 ARKTAPVIVINRFQF
-207 KKDVDGYLNNQR
+207 KKDVDGYLNQQH
-219 QHLYVFDVA
+219 QHLYVFDLA

-238 QYDENLP
+238 AYDEYLP
-245 AWSPDSK
+245 AWSPDGK
-252 QLVFS
+252 QLAFS

-263 PDRHDNYDLFI
+263 PDRHDNYDLFL

-279 GATARPLLTTDVPES
+279 GAQPRALLSTDVPES
-294 APNYGSRPAFSPDGR
+294 APNYNSRPAWSPDGR
-309 HIAFV
+309 RIAFV

-339 RALTAG
+339 RPLTAG

-355 SADGKSVYFL
+355 APDGKSVYFL

-375 RVPASGGKIEK
+375 RVPAAGGKLEK
-386 VLAGPRQ
+386 VLAGPRN
-393 VGDFDMGAKGTTVV
+393 VGDFDVARTGPIVV
-407 LSSQPQQPTEVFALD
+407 LSSQPQQPTELFALG
-422 KKGGLRPLSK
+422 KKAELRSLSK

-437 LKGVSLG
+437 LRTVTLG
-444 SVEPI
+444 AVEPM

-457 LVSGFTIKPVGYQ
+457 LVSGFVVKPVGYQ
-470 AGRKYP
+470 VGRKYP
-476 TILRIHGGPVAQF
+476 TLLRIHGGPVSQF
-489 GYGFAFEWQYFAAN
+489 GYGFSFEWQYFAAN
-503 GYAVVVANPRGSSG
+503 GYAVVAANPRGSSG
-517 RGLEYSKAIY
+517 RGLDYSQAIY

-566 MTDQVIARDQRFKAA
+566 MTDQVIARDGRFKAA

-620 SYPFYHADKIKTP
+620 SYPFYHADRIHTP
-633 TLFVC
+633 TLFMC

-652 MYQALKSLNVPT
+652 MYQALQSLHVPT
-664 QLVIYPGQ
+664 ELVIYPGQ
-672 FHGVT
+672 FHGFS
-677 TPSYVKDRYV
+677 TPSYIKDRYA
-687 RYLGWY
+687 RYLSWY
-693 NKYLMPKGSAQG
+693 NKYLLPKGAA
-705 GTAGSGE
+705 TAGAKSGE

>member
-1 MLPTISRMFFS
+1 
-12 RNVRFSIPSAFM
+12 M
-24 KNLLPF
+24 KCLLPLLSG
-30 LAALGLPLA
+30 LALLPLA
-39 SLAQTAQTPPAP
+39 SYAQVPSAV
-51 RPLNLTDLARL
+51 RPLALRDLTQM
-62 RDVADPNL
+62 RDVADPQL
-70 SPDGAWVAYTV
+70 APDGAWVAYTV
-81 TRVDTTTD
+81 ARVDTAAD
-89 KRDADVWMARTD
+89 KRDTDVWMARTD
-101 GSQNLR
+101 GAQNLR
-107 ITTNPASE
+107 ITTSPASE
-115 TRPRFSPDG
+115 SRPRFSPDG
-124 KYLSFLSGRN
+124 KYLSFISSRN
-134 EDDGNAQLWLL
+134 EDDGGNAQLWLL

-165 IWSPDGKRIALIIRD
+165 VWAPDGKHIAMIIRD

-207 KKDVDGYLNNQR
+207 KKDVDGYLNQQR
-219 QHLYVFDVA
+219 QHLYLFDVA
-228 TRRLTNLTPG
+228 THRLVNLTPG
-238 QYDENLP
+238 VYDEYLP
-245 AWSPDSK
+245 SWSPDSK

-263 PDRHDNYDLFI
+263 PDRHDNYDLFL
-274 IDAQA
+274 IDAQP
-279 GATARPLLTTDVPES
+279 GATARVLLSTDVPES
-294 APNYGSRPAFSPDGR
+294 APNYGSRPAWSPDGR
-309 HIAFV
+309 QIAFV

-329 MVVDVAGGPA
+329 MVVPVSGGTA
-339 RALTAG
+339 RPLTAG

-355 SADGKSVYFL
+355 SADGKSIYFL
-365 LEDDRAESLM
+365 LEDDRAESLL
-375 RVPASGGKIEK
+375 RVPSAGGKIEK

-393 VGDFDMGAKGTTVV
+393 VGDFDMAGKGVTVV
-407 LSSQPQQPTEVFALD
+407 LTSQPQQPNEVFALD

-432 QNDAW
+432 QNDTW
-437 LKGVSLG
+437 LKGIALG
-444 SVEPI
+444 AVEPI

-457 LVSGFTIKPVGYQ
+457 MVSGFLIKPVGYQ
-470 AGRKYP
+470 AGHKYP
-476 TILRIHGGPVAQF
+476 TLLRIHGGPVSQF
-489 GYGFAFEWQYFAAN
+489 GYGFSFEWQYFAAN

-538 LAVVDYAVAQGLA
+538 LAVVDYAVAQGIA
-551 DPDRLGVGGWSYGGI
+551 DPDHLGVGGWSYGGI

-609 PWKNPDVYMRV
+609 PWKNADVYMRV
-620 SYPFYHADKIKTP
+620 SYPFYHADRIKTP

-677 TPSYVKDRYV
+677 TPSYVKDRYA
-687 RYLGWY
+687 RYLNWY
-693 NKYLMPKGSAQG
+693 NKYLMTKGSAQATAPGNG
-705 GTAGSGE
+705 G

>member
-1 MLPTISRMFFS
+1 
-12 RNVRFSIPSAFM
+12 M

-30 LAALGLPLA
+30 LTALALPLT
-39 SLAQTAQTPPAP
+39 SPAQTAP
-51 RPLNLTDLARL
+51 RPLNLTDLARM

-70 SPDGAWVAYTV
+70 SPDGAWVTYTV

-89 KRDADVWMARTD
+89 KRDADIWMARTD

-107 ITTNPASE
+107 VTTNPASE
-115 TRPRFSPDG
+115 THPRFSPDG
-124 KYLSFLSGRN
+124 KYLSFISGRN
-134 EDDGNAQLWLL
+134 EEEGGNAQLWLL
-145 NRAGGEAEKVTKLKG
+145 NRAGGEAEKVTRLKG
-160 SVSDY
+160 SVADY
-165 IWSPDGKRIALIIRD
+165 VWSPDGQRIALIIKD

-192 KKKTAPPIVIDRFQF
+192 KKKTPPPIVIDRFQF
-207 KKDVDGYLNNQR
+207 KQDVEGYLNNQR

-228 TRRLTNLTPG
+228 TRRLVNLTPG
-238 QYDENLP
+238 QYDESLP

-263 PDRHDNYDLFI
+263 PDRHDNYDLFL
-274 IDAQA
+274 IDAQP

-294 APNYGSRPAFSPDGR
+294 APNYGSRPAWSPDGR
-309 HIAFV
+309 RIAFV

-329 MVVDVAGGPA
+329 MVVEVAGGPA

-345 LDRNTTQPQW
+345 LDRNTTHPQW

-375 RVPASGGKIEK
+375 RVPAAGGKIEK
-386 VLAGPRQ
+386 VLAGPREI
-393 VGDFDMGAKGTTVV
+393 GAYDLARNGQLTV
-407 LSSQPQQPTEVFALD
+407 LSSQPQEPNEVFALD
-422 KKGGLRPLSK
+422 KKGALRPLSR
-432 QNDAW
+432 QNDTW

-444 SVEPI
+444 AVEPI
-449 QAKSKDGT
+449 QTKSKDGT
-457 LVSGFTIKPVGYQ
+457 LVSGFLIKPVGYQ

-489 GYGFAFEWQYFAAN
+489 GYGFSFEWQYFAAN

-620 SYPFYHADKIKTP
+620 SYPFYHADRIKTP

-687 RYLGWY
+687 RYLSWY
-693 NKYLMPKGSAQG
+693 NKYLMPKGSAMG
-705 GTAGSGE
+705 STAGGQ

>member
-1 MLPTISRMFFS
+1 
-12 RNVRFSIPSAFM
+12 M

-30 LAALGLPLA
+30 LAVLGLPLA
-39 SLAQTAQTPPAP
+39 SLAQTAP
-51 RPLNLTDLARL
+51 RPLNLTDLARM

-81 TRVDTTTD
+81 TRVDTATD

-107 ITTNPASE
+107 VTTNPASE
-115 TRPRFSPDG
+115 SRPRFSPDG

-165 IWSPDGKRIALIIRD
+165 IWSPDGKRLALIIKD

-238 QYDENLP
+238 VYDEHLP

-263 PDRHDNYDLFI
+263 PDRHDNYDLFL

-279 GATARPLLTTDVPES
+279 GATAKPLLVTDVPES

-355 SADGKSVYFL
+355 SADGKSIYFL

-375 RVPASGGKIEK
+375 RVGAGGGKIEK

-393 VGDFDMGAKGTTVV
+393 VGDFDMASKGTTVV

-422 KKGGLRPLSK
+422 KKGGLLPLSK

-437 LKGVSLG
+437 LRGVSLG
-444 SVEPI
+444 SVEPM

-609 PWKNPDVYMRV
+609 PWKNPDVYLRV
-620 SYPFYHADKIKTP
+620 SYPFFHADKIHTP

-652 MYQALKSLNVPT
+652 MYQALQSLHVPT

-693 NKYLMPKGSAQG
+693 NKYLMPKGAALGSAAG
-705 GTAGSGE
+705 GQ

>member
-1 MLPTISRMFFS
+1 
-12 RNVRFSIPSAFM
+12 M
-24 KNLLPF
+24 KNLLPL
-30 LAALGLPLA
+30 LAALALPPLA
-39 SLAQTAQTPPAP
+39 AGAQTAPAP
-51 RPLNLTDLARL
+51 RPLNLRDLAQL

-81 TRVDTTTD
+81 ARVDTATD
-89 KRDADVWMARTD
+89 KRDADIWMARTD

-115 TRPRFSPDG
+115 SKPRFSPDG
-124 KYLSFLSGRN
+124 KYLSFVSSRG
-134 EDDGNAQLWLL
+134 EDDGGNAQLWLL

-165 IWSPDGKRIALIIRD
+165 VWSPDGQRIAMILKD

-207 KKDVDGYLNNQR
+207 KKDVDGYLNQQR

-228 TRRLTNLTPG
+228 TRRLVCLTPG
-238 QYDENLP
+238 PYDEHLP
-245 AWSPDSK
+245 AWSPDGK
-252 QLVFS
+252 QLAFS

-263 PDRHDNYDLFI
+263 PDRHDNYDLFL
-274 IDAQA
+274 IDAKA
-279 GATARPLLTTDVPES
+279 GAPARPLLATDVPES
-294 APNYGSRPAFSPDGR
+294 APGYGSRPVWSPDGR
-309 HIAFV
+309 RIAFV

-345 LDRNTTQPQW
+345 LDRNTTQPEW
-355 SADGKSVYFL
+355 APDGKSLYFL

-375 RVPASGGKIEK
+375 RVPATGGKPEK

-393 VGDFDMGAKGTTVV
+393 VGDFAMAAKGQLVV

-422 KKGGLRPLSK
+422 KKGALRPLSK

-437 LKGVSLG
+437 LKGVTLG
-444 SVEPI
+444 AVEPI

-476 TILRIHGGPVAQF
+476 AILRIHGGPVAQF
-489 GYGFAFEWQYFAAN
+489 GYGFSFEWQYFAAN

-517 RGLEYSKAIY
+517 RGLEYSKAIF

-551 DPDRLGVGGWSYGGI
+551 DPERLGVGGWSYGGI

-581 VSGASIANV
+581 VSGASIGNV

-609 PWKNPDVYMRV
+609 PWKNTDVYLRV
-620 SYPFYHADKIKTP
+620 SYPFYHADQIKTP

-664 QLVIYPGQ
+664 QLIIYPGQ
-672 FHGVT
+672 FHGVS

-693 NKYLMPKGSAQG
+693 NKYLMPKGPAAAGAQG
-705 GTAGSGE
+705 GE